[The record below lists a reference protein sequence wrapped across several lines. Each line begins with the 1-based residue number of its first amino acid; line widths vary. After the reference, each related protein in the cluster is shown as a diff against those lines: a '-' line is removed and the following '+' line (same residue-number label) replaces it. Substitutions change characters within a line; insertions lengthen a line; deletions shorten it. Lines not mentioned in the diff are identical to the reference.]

1 MNKQKLTRFI
11 NKYYLN
17 GTVNSVVLKTNADR
31 KQLST
36 RFISGDKTLLGEMS
50 MDNWDFETSEI
61 GIYSTDQLIKLLGVV
76 DEDIRVHLTR
86 AGDKAISLKINDS
99 VSAVNYM
106 LSDVSIINEPPQM
119 KQIPN
124 FELEI
129 NVTPSLIDK
138 FISGKSALADEDKFT
153 VITDGENTKLV
164 IGYASVNTNRVTIPV
179 TTNTKSL
186 IDKISFNANL
196 FKEVLSANKECESA
210 TLYVSSEGLAKI
222 TFKVDDFSSTYFFV
236 AAGDID

>member
-76 DEDIRVHLTR
+76 DEDIRVHLTK

-119 KQIPN
+119 KLIPN

>member
-76 DEDIRVHLTR
+76 DEDIRVHLTK

-129 NVTPSLIDK
+129 NVTPS
-138 FISGKSALADEDKFT
+138 
-153 VITDGENTKLV
+153 
-164 IGYASVNTNRVTIPV
+164 
-179 TTNTKSL
+179 
-186 IDKISFNANL
+186 
-196 FKEVLSANKECESA
+196 
-210 TLYVSSEGLAKI
+210 
-222 TFKVDDFSSTYFFV
+222 
-236 AAGDID
+236 

>member
-17 GTVNSVVLKTNADR
+17 GTVNSVVLKTNANR

-36 RFISGDKTLLGEMS
+36 RYISGDKTLLGEMS

>member
-76 DEDIRVHLTR
+76 DEDIRVHLTK

-210 TLYVSSEGLAKI
+210 TLEVSEGGLAKI
-222 TFKVDDFSSTYFFV
+222 NFSVDDYDVTYYLV
-236 AAGDID
+236 AVQDVD

>member
-1 MNKQKLTRFI
+1 M
-11 NKYYLN
+11 N

-76 DEDIRVHLTR
+76 DEDIRVHLTK

>member
-17 GTVNSVVLKTNADR
+17 GTVNSVVLKTNANR

-86 AGDKAISLKINDS
+86 AGDKAI
-99 VSAVNYM
+99 
-106 LSDVSIINEPPQM
+106 
-119 KQIPN
+119 
-124 FELEI
+124 
-129 NVTPSLIDK
+129 
-138 FISGKSALADEDKFT
+138 
-153 VITDGENTKLV
+153 
-164 IGYASVNTNRVTIPV
+164 
-179 TTNTKSL
+179 
-186 IDKISFNANL
+186 
-196 FKEVLSANKECESA
+196 
-210 TLYVSSEGLAKI
+210 
-222 TFKVDDFSSTYFFV
+222 
-236 AAGDID
+236 

>member
-1 MNKQKLTRFI
+1 MIKQKLTRFI

-76 DEDIRVHLTR
+76 DEDIRVHLTK

-153 VITDGENTKLV
+153 VITDGENTQLV

>member
-17 GTVNSVVLKTNADR
+17 GTVNSVVLKTNANR

-153 VITDGENTKLV
+153 VITANV
-164 IGYASVNTNRVTIPV
+164 STIR
-179 TTNTKSL
+179 
-186 IDKISFNANL
+186 NA
-196 FKEVLSANKECESA
+196 KA
-210 TLYVSSEGLAKI
+210 
-222 TFKVDDFSSTYFFV
+222 
-236 AAGDID
+236 

>member
-17 GTVNSVVLKTNADR
+17 GTVNSVVLKTNANR